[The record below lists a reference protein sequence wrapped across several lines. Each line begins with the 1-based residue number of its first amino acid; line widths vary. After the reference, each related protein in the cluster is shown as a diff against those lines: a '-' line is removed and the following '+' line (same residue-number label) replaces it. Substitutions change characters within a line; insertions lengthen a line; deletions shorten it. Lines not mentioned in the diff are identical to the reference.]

1 MDLQLMTTSY
11 CRHSPFLAKEGN
23 VLHAFPYPN
32 IQHSIFHLFSQE
44 NIPFILAIPMRLTVS
59 KI

>member
-1 MDLQLMTTSY
+1 MTTSY
-11 CRHSPFLAKEGN
+11 CRHSPSLSIEGN